1 MIYLD
6 NLVILKRRTMQKWMI
21 LVGFLGVLLA
31 SVEALA
37 EKEGKAT
44 ISLTDG
50 ITISSSEQ
58 QKQEYGAQGLENKIR
73 QTEAQQTKE
82 DDGGFLSFLSFS
94 FFSKNDEKVV
104 EPEKNEKIEDFMTR
118 IYHMAEQ
125 GDTNALMTLGYM
137 YLYGVNGVEVNY
149 KKAYEYYKLAA
160 ENGDSVAI
168 NNLGSLYY
176 SGTGVRRDVFQAAQ
190 LFAQA
195 SDLGNMDSTLNLAV
209 IYLSEKG
216 QLGNTKEA
224 VNLLKKAAEKN
235 NPVGKYMLGYLYLKG
250 IGIPKNARKAIEN
263 IRFAAEQNYDEAQ
276 YMMGYLYLHGMGVMQ
291 NYNNALNYLMRAYN
305 QGNISAIYMIGN
317 LYAAGTKI
325 EPDFYKSYVAFN
337 LCAYYGVADAAKKRD
352 IVGKEKLKT
361 SEILQAQT
369 EAENFK
375 FEPSPLTTYVKS
387 TFGNS
392 LALYIDKSA
401 PIVTTIQE

>member
-1 MIYLD
+1 MFLI
-6 NLVILKRRTMQKWMI
+6 
-21 LVGFLGVLLA
+21 GFMGVLVA
-31 SVEALA
+31 SAAQA
-37 EKEGKAT
+37 EKEGVAT
-44 ISLTDG
+44 LSLTDG
-50 ITISSSEQ
+50 ITINTSDEQ
-58 QKQEYGAQGLENKIR
+58 QQENAVQGLETKIR
-73 QTEAQQTKE
+73 QNEAQHTKE
-82 DDGGFLSFLSFS
+82 EKEGFLSFLSFS
-94 FFSKNDEKVV
+94 FFSKDDKKVV

-118 IYHMAEQ
+118 IYRLAEQ
-125 GDTNALMTLGYM
+125 GDTTALMTLGYM
-137 YLYGVNGVEVNY
+137 YLYGTNGVEIDY
-149 KKAYEYYKLAA
+149 KKAFEYYKLAA
-160 ENGDSVAI
+160 EKGDSIAI

-176 SGTGVRRDVFQAAQ
+176 SGTGVRKDVFRAAQ

-195 SDLGNMDSTLNLAV
+195 SDQGNMDATLNLAV

-224 VNLLKKAAEKN
+224 VNLLKYAAEQN

-250 IGIPKNARKAIEN
+250 IGVPKNNRKAVEN
-263 IRFAAEQNYDEAQ
+263 IRYAAEQNYDEAQ
-276 YMMGYLYLHGMGVMQ
+276 YLMGHLYLNGIGVMQ
-291 NYNNALNYLMRAYN
+291 NYNNALNYLTKAYN
-305 QGNISAIYMIGN
+305 QGNISAIYTLGN

-361 SEILQAQT
+361 AEILQAQT
-369 EAENFK
+369 ESENFK
-375 FEPSPLTTYVKS
+375 FEPSSLTNYVKS

-401 PIVTTIQE
+401 PIIAAVQE

>member
-1 MIYLD
+1 
-6 NLVILKRRTMQKWMI
+6 MQKWMF
-21 LVGFLGVLLA
+21 LVGFLGVLIT
-31 SVEALA
+31 SVAAQA
-37 EKEGKAT
+37 EKEGKAV

-50 ITISSSEQ
+50 ITVATSEQ
-58 QKQEYGAQGLENKIR
+58 EKQEFGAQGLENKIR
-73 QTEAQQTKE
+73 QTEAQQATEDKE
-82 DDGGFLSFLSFS
+82 GFLSFLSFS
-94 FFSKNDEKVV
+94 FFSKNEDKVV
-104 EPEKNEKIEDFMTR
+104 EPEKHEKIEDFMTR
-118 IYHMAEQ
+118 IYRQAEQ
-125 GDTNALMTLGYM
+125 GDTNALLTLGYM
-137 YLYGVNGVEVNY
+137 YLYGVNGVDINY
-149 KKAYEYYKLAA
+149 KKAFEYYELAA
-160 ENGDSVAI
+160 KNGDSVAI

-176 SGTGVRRDVFQAAQ
+176 SGTGVRKDVFKAAQ

-195 SDLGNMDSTLNLAV
+195 SDAGNIDATLNLAV

-224 VNLLKKAAEKN
+224 VSLLKKAAEQN

-250 IGIPKNARKAIEN
+250 IGVPKNNRKAVEN

-276 YMMGYLYLHGMGVMQ
+276 YMMGYLYLNGIGVMQ
-291 NYNNALNYLMRAYN
+291 NYNNALIYLTKAYN
-305 QGNISAIYMIGN
+305 QGNISAIYTLGN

-361 SEILQAQT
+361 AEILQAQT

-375 FEPSPLTTYVKS
+375 FEPSSLTAYVKA

-401 PIVTTIQE
+401 PIVVAVQE